1 MADEIQEEQELDQ
14 EPQNVMADEEPVEQ
28 EVYAGDVGIN
38 SILDETFSG
47 LIISTKEDYA
57 KTRFRVTKEM
67 IYDSEGLAFNGF
79 IYTAASWA
87 AQVAIN
93 KEFQISV
100 ASKVNFLSPVRIG
113 DFIDFEANAFFSES
127 KKQDVRVV
135 GSVNEVRV
143 FEGTFSI
150 ILLEDHILRIQKRQ
164 LDKQARESR
173 ELRAK
178 LKQ

>member
-1 MADEIQEEQELDQ
+1 MADEIQEELDQ
-14 EPQNVMADEEPVEQ
+14 ETQNVMADETLAQQ
-28 EVYAGDVGIN
+28 EVYEGDMGIN
-38 SILDETFSG
+38 SILDETFAGMVVSAR
-47 LIISTKEDYA
+47 EDYA
-57 KTRFRVTKEM
+57 RTRFRVTKEM

-93 KEFQISV
+93 KEYQISV
-100 ASKVNFLSPVRIG
+100 ASKVNFLSPVRVG

-164 LDKQARESR
+164 LDKQAKESR

-178 LKQ
+178 LK